1 MIHETLEIISQP
13 GAKDGEQVFRLTG
26 AMTIHTLFNFQS
38 AVRAETAGALI
49 LDFSGVTYVDSA
61 GLGAIVGAMLS
72 YQKAGR
78 KFLLAGANERVN
90 ALMAMTNVRKLLES
104 YESVELAEA
113 SLG

>member
-1 MIHETLEIISQP
+1 MINETLEILSQP
-13 GAKDGEQVFRLTG
+13 GGKDGDQVIRLTG
-26 AMTIHTLFNFQS
+26 VLTIHTLFSFQT
-38 AVRAETAGALI
+38 AVRAETAAALI

-78 KFLLAGANERVN
+78 KFLLAGTNERVN
-90 ALMAMTNVRKLLES
+90 ALMEMTNVRKLLPS
-104 YESVELAEA
+104 YPSVELAEA

>member
-1 MIHETLEIISQP
+1 MLNDALLIQSQP
-13 GAKDGEQVFRLTG
+13 GAKDGEQVVRLTG
-26 AMTIHTLFNFQS
+26 VLTIHTLFSFQS
-38 AVRAETAGALI
+38 AVRGETAAALI

-78 KFLLAGANERVN
+78 KFLMAGANDRVN
-90 ALMAMTNVRKLLES
+90 ALMDMTNVRKLLPS
-104 YESVELAEA
+104 FESVELAEA

>member
-1 MIHETLEIISQP
+1 
-13 GAKDGEQVFRLTG
+13 
-26 AMTIHTLFNFQS
+26 
-38 AVRAETAGALI
+38 
-49 LDFSGVTYVDSA
+49 
-61 GLGAIVGAMLS
+61 MLS